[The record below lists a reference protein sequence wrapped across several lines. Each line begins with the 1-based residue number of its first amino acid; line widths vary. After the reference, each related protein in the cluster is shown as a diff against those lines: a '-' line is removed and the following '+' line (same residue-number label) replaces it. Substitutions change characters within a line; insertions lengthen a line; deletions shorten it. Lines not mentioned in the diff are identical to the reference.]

1 MVWQAPPL
9 SDSAWSARLYLRL
22 TGCAPPVAWRRQF
35 MAPNQL
41 IELRPDGLS
50 VIQAVPAAPGR
61 CLVRRLDY
69 TVLPPEDGARA
80 VLYLV
85 RRLAPYARRTMLEV
99 AESVQRGMIDREPQ
113 VPDER
118 RIRFRISLLPS
129 PRFRRSADQK

>member
-1 MVWQAPPL
+1 
-9 SDSAWSARLYLRL
+9 
-22 TGCAPPVAWRRQF
+22 

-41 IELRPDGLS
+41 LELRPDGLS

-69 TVLPPEDGARA
+69 IVLPPEDGARA

-99 AESVQRGMIDREPQ
+99 AESVQRGIVDFGYE
-113 VPDER
+113 
-118 RIRFRISLLPS
+118 IAAGGSS
-129 PRFRRSADQK
+129 PAVDWFRRLLAARIPALAR